1 MRRLQPRLE
10 FGMQTVGPS
19 VMNTVRGIGSAAQVK
34 STTTTITTITTTTT
48 IHIYSLKKLPD
59 SNVLSYLLVYS

>member
-34 STTTTITTITTTTT
+34 I
-48 IHIYSLKKLPD
+48 
-59 SNVLSYLLVYS
+59 SNNNNTHMQFKEVAKFK

>member
-34 STTTTITTITTTTT
+34 INNNNNNNNNNTH
-48 IHIYSLKKLPD
+48 IHIYSFKKSPQ
-59 SNVLSYLLVYS
+59 SNVISKILVYS